1 MCPLAAEL
9 FVFNENSTA
18 SRATTALVPFG
29 LRSVVR
35 LPSSSPCGCGAE
47 SPRAEFATHELQ
59 AAREVVHAVV
69 APNGCALEL
78 TSQEL
83 QADQVVLTAV
93 AQNGPCS
100 ELASQELQADGEI
113 VA

>member
-1 MCPLAAEL
+1 M
-9 FVFNENSTA
+9 
-18 SRATTALVPFG
+18 
-29 LRSVVR
+29 
-35 LPSSSPCGCGAE
+35 
-47 SPRAEFATHELQ
+47 
-59 AAREVVHAVV
+59 

-83 QADQVVLTAV
+83 QADQVVLTTV